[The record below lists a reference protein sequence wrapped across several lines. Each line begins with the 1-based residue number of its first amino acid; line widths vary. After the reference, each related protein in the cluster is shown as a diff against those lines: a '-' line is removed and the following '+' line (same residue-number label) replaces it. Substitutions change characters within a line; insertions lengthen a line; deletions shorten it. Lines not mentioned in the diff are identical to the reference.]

1 MTRSG
6 ARPSAFHSRTA
17 LISRMAGSPRL
28 TTATRLN
35 APWRSSLIGSAPEGR
50 AHVVAGAA
58 GHRRRHRGLR
68 HDVQDHLVGHDGRV
82 ELQHDIAAHRAGPE
96 AGREDP
102 RPAGYRAVAYRVE
115 QRDRDAG

>member
-6 ARPSAFHSRTA
+6 GRPSAFHSRTA

-35 APWRSSLIGSAPEGR
+35 APWRSLLIGSPTEGR
-50 AHVVAGAA
+50 AHIVAGAA
-58 GHRRRHRGLR
+58 DQRRRHRVLQ
-68 HDVQDHLVGHDGRV
+68 HDVQYHLVGHHARV
-82 ELQHDIAAHRAGPE
+82 ELQDDVAADRARPE

-102 RPAGYRAVAYRVE
+102 RPAGYR
-115 QRDRDAG
+115 

>member
-6 ARPSAFHSRTA
+6 VRPSAFHSRTA

-35 APWRSSLIGSAPEGR
+35 APSLFLFIGSSTERR

-58 GHRRRHRGLR
+58 GYRRRRRRLPDDIQH
-68 HDVQDHLVGHDGRV
+68 HLVGHDGRV
-82 ELQHDIAAHRAGPE
+82 DLQHGVAADGPGPE

-102 RPAGYRAVAYRVE
+102 RPAGYRAVAHRVE
-115 QRDRDAG
+115 QRDRD